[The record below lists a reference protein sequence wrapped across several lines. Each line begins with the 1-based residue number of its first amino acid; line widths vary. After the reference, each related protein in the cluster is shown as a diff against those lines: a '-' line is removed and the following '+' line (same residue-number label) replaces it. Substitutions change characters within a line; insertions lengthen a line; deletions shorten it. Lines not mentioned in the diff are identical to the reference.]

1 LQEDIAMQRTAF
13 RNAKSIAGAALVWL
27 VLVIL
32 FGKLDGPAVQLTSL
46 LGTAAKEA
54 LGLLP
59 YFVPAALRALQSYAL
74 DHKRLSP
81 CSVHMLVSFWPLIRV
96 MAGAV

>member
-1 LQEDIAMQRTAF
+1 MQRTAF

-27 VLVIL
+27 GLAIL
-32 FGKLDGPAVQLTSL
+32 WGKLDGPAVQVTSL
-46 LGTAAKEA
+46 LGTAARET

-59 YFVPAALRALQSYAL
+59 YFVPAALRALQGYAL
-74 DHKRLSP
+74 DHQLSP

-96 MAGAV
+96 MAGAG